1 MTIEEAKEKCKALEK
16 INLDIWNTSRPDER
30 ARLRSMF
37 RDYWQSISS
46 SGYKILRRK
55 VLDSSLG
62 YRVPQYRVREDG
74 TCNMVSIIDNRG
86 EGNHHGD
93 CTTRCISFC
102 TGVDYTT
109 IQKEQFANLA
119 KAKETYYGHLSWR
132 SQRVW
137 EKSLTTRGFTE
148 VVLPRHVTAKVFLRK
163 FKDCGIDEGIIAARS
178 SHHIAAIDMKSKKI
192 LDIWNSAGCRLISI
206 FVPVWQKKEWMRKIR
221 DVLI

>member
-1 MTIEEAKEKCKALEK
+1 MTAIEATEKCHILEK
-16 INLDIWNTSRPDER
+16 LNLDIWAAKTSNEKNALEDQF
-30 ARLRSMF
+30 RSTW
-37 RDYWQSISS
+37 RSIVK
-46 SGYKILRRK
+46 SGFNIIRGKKYDHIR
-55 VLDSSLG
+55 G
-62 YRVPQYRVREDG
+62 YRVPEFKIRNDNTAGLV
-74 TCNMVSIIDNRG
+74 NIIDNRG
-86 EGNHHGD
+86 NGNHHGD

-102 TGVDYTT
+102 TGVDYET

-119 KAKETYYGHLSWR
+119 KAKESYYGRLSWR

-148 VVLPRHVTAKVFLRK
+148 VVLPRHITAKVFLRK

-192 LDIWNSAGCRLISI
+192 LDLWNSAGCRLISI

-221 DVLI
+221 DVL

>member
-1 MTIEEAKEKCKALEK
+1 MTAVEATEKCRILDK
-16 INLDIWNTSRPDER
+16 INLDIWHAASSNEKNCLKDQF
-30 ARLRSMF
+30 RSIW
-37 RDYWQSISS
+37 YSIVE
-46 SGYKILRRK
+46 SGFK
-55 VLDSSLG
+55 VIRGKQYDPILG
-62 YRVPQYRVREDG
+62 YRVPKYKIRNDG
-74 TCNMVSIIDNRG
+74 TTGLVKIIDNRG

>member
-1 MTIEEAKEKCKALEK
+1 MTATEATEKCRILEK
-16 INLDIWNTSRPDER
+16 LNLDIWHAASSNEKNSLKDQF
-30 ARLRSMF
+30 RST
-37 RDYWQSISS
+37 WHSIVE
-46 SGYKILRRK
+46 SGFK
-55 VLDSSLG
+55 VIRGKQYDPVLG
-62 YRVPQYRVREDG
+62 YRVPKFKIRNDNTAGLVD
-74 TCNMVSIIDNRG
+74 IIDNRG
-86 EGNHHGD
+86 SGNHHGD

-102 TGVDYTT
+102 TGVDYET

-119 KAKETYYGHLSWR
+119 KAKESYYGRLSWR

-192 LDIWNSAGCRLISI
+192 LDLWNSAGCRLISI

-221 DVLI
+221 DVL